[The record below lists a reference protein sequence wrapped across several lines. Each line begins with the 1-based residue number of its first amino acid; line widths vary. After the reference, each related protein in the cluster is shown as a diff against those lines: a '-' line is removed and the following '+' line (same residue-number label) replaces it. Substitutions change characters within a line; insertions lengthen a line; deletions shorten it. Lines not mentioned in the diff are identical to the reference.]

1 MARSIPEV
9 KANIKKLVEKGAGI
23 GDVEA
28 YVKAEGYTAEQLRSY
43 KAPQIEPQNKTE
55 ELPEQEA
62 SFVNKLKALAVGG
75 SELIPFNEEIVAGAI
90 APFVPETYSQLLE
103 GARQAKQQIKEKA
116 PGYYLGG
123 EIGTGLGA
131 GVLTKPIQGATAL
144 SRIGKNAL
152 ASAGLGAIYGAGS
165 GEGLEDRLSSA
176 AGGAVLGGV
185 VGGGVSA
192 IGEGIKKATP
202 AVKNMFPK
210 YREQQK
216 LADFIEGNPIIKE
229 RMPNIMARIDDAKSR
244 GVDLTFAEAVYQE
257 TKDPTLLTQARA
269 LIEKNR
275 QVGGKLLQQQAIK
288 EQTQIPEMFG
298 KTTRDIGAVESVD
311 DIGSQVKK
319 ELGGVIEKERT
330 KLQEKARPV
339 YEAIRNKEIPAK
351 SSLFQDPA
359 VMQELKSA
367 VSDPYF
373 MRTAKDL
380 DVNSV
385 GFLDEVKKSID
396 GKIGQA
402 VRSGDRTS
410 ASRLTQVKNL
420 ITDTIDKYVPDY
432 AKARNI
438 YVEGMPNIELLSKGK
453 VGKIAQMIDV
463 DNNKIVDSIF
473 SNATSEKQVAQ
484 IAKNLK
490 PETREALVASY
501 FDNAM
506 RSVRGDEA
514 GIGTLPNKL
523 FSTAR
528 DKNKIAL
535 LLNDPE
541 KYSEIKNT
549 MEVLKAFQGGKG
561 YLRGG
566 SQTQPLNIAVGDISQ
581 AGNVFTVNGALK
593 LVAKNLGKLF
603 GAESPEYTEKLYK
616 MIVSGE
622 NADLIKKVASNP
634 TPTNIRV
641 LQKVLGIPAEVKK
654 PIVAGKIGATLY
666 RENKPTTEELE

>member
-43 KAPQIEPQNKTE
+43 KEPQATVEENK
-55 ELPEQEA
+55 PQGS
-62 SFVNKLKALAVGG
+62 SFVDKLKALAVGG
-75 SELIPFNEEIVAGAI
+75 SELIPFNEEIVAGVT

-152 ASAGLGAIYGAGS
+152 ASAGLGALYGAGS
-165 GEGLEDRLSSA
+165 GEGLENRISSA
-176 AGGAVLGGV
+176 TGGAILGGV

-229 RMPNIMARIDDAKSR
+229 KMPNILARIDDAKSR

-311 DIGSQVKK
+311 DIGAQVKN
-319 ELGGVIEKERT
+319 ELGGVIEKERS

-339 YEAIRNKEIPAK
+339 YEAIRNKKIPAK
-351 SSLFQDPA
+351 SELFRDP
-359 VMQELKSA
+359 VIQQEIKDALK
-367 VSDPYF
+367 DPLF
-373 MRTAKDL
+373 MREAKDL
-380 DVNSV
+380 KLNSI
-385 GFLDEVKKSID
+385 GFLDEIKKNIDVKINNLNPK
-396 GKIGQA
+396 
-402 VRSGDRTS
+402 DRITFK
-410 ASRLTQVKNL
+410 RLTQVKNL
-420 ITDTIDKYVPDY
+420 ITNTIDQYVPDY

-535 LLNDPE
+535 LLNDHE

-622 NADLIKKVASNP
+622 NTDLIKKVASNP